1 MSAEASTPDPARLRV
16 AAMQGAA
23 FDVDVMKETHDIHP
37 LVLGHAQ
44 TMKRQNEPESD
55 TPG

>member
-16 AAMQGAA
+16 AAMQCAA
-23 FDVDVMKETHDIHP
+23 FDVDVMKETHDIHA